1 MEEICCRQFIDVNN
15 LLSYTKSNRNL
26 VGFEVAK
33 MPLYSIYD
41 STNL

>member
-15 LLSYTKSNRNL
+15 LLSYTKSNRN
-26 VGFEVAK
+26 VGFEAAK
-33 MPLYSIYD
+33 MLLYSMYD